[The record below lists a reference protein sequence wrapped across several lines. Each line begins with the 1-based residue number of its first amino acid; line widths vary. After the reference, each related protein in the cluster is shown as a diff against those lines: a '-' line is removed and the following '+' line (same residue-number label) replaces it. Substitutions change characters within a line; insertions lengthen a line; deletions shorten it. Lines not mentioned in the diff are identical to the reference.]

1 MMTSENTVLL
11 ANACLM
17 DKDGLLHDRQSIVV
31 DGNQIKW
38 CGDDDLIPEQY
49 LNGVSVENCQG
60 QLITPSLI
68 DCHTHLVYAGHRA
81 DEFKMKLN
89 GATYEELS
97 RRGGGIQSTVNQTRK
112 ASEQELFDQSLPR
125 IKALQQEGVMTVE
138 IKSGYGLDLETELKM
153 LRVAK
158 RLGVETGMT
167 VFTTY
172 LGAHALPLEYK
183 TNRQDYVRFVC
194 HEVIPLVAE
203 QNLADAVDVFCESI
217 GFTLDETQQ
226 IFEVADQY
234 QLKIKCHAE
243 QLSNMGASKLAA
255 QYNALSTDHLEY
267 LDDVGLDAMK
277 RADTVAVLLP
287 GAYYFLKEKK
297 CPPVDALRSKGVGIA
312 VATDSNPG
320 SSPTTSL
327 QLMLSMACQFFSLT
341 VEEALSGVTHQASR
355 ALGIESSTG
364 SIAVGKKADLLKWP
378 FKDNASLCY
387 TFGTPHHPQMLHNGK
402 WVRLA
407 ET

>member
-1 MMTSENTVLL
+1 MTSENTVLL